1 MANEYSAFEKAKSY
15 TTVYTLEPSDELI
28 VKQEDGYL
36 GYINAGHFA
45 TTGSNIF
52 TGGQI
57 VEGNV
62 TVTGDIYAS
71 NFVTSSTLLF
81 TGSTNHGTHIEDVHT
96 YTGSVRI
103 TGSLNTIGSSTI
115 TGSFLVSGSTTQIG
129 NNTLTGNTQL
139 YGTIDVSG
147 STNFHNHTI
156 TMTGSMY
163 TSGSQIITGSLDIKG
178 NVNVASS
185 SAFYRWGNKLF
196 NYGAFSDTT
205 IQSASVAQEDTEL
218 LMRFNT
224 TDIGG
229 NGVYIQSGSRAYVEN
244 TGIYNIQFSAQF
256 DRFSSSGIKVL
267 SIWLK
272 KDGNNVP
279 NSCTD
284 IVVSGGA
291 SEGAVVAAW
300 NFVYPIEAGHYV
312 ELAWSTPDHNIGIS
326 SLTTRTSP
334 IRPAV
339 PSVILTLTQIA

>member
-1 MANEYSAFEKAKSY
+1 MAYPESQYSNFQKAK
-15 TTVYTLEPSDELI
+15 TLSNYGLDNTDHILT
-28 VKQEDGYL
+28 KQEDGKMGYL
-36 GYINAGHFA
+36 SAGIFA
-45 TTGSNIF
+45 TTGSNTFNGDVTI
-52 TGGQI
+52 TGNLI
-57 VEGNV
+57 
-62 TVTGDIYAS
+62 AS
-71 NFVTSSTLLF
+71 NFITSSTEYY
-81 TGSTNHGTHIEDVHT
+81 TASTNHGSHINDTHT
-96 YTGSVRI
+96 FTGSVRI
-103 TGSLNTIGSSTI
+103 TGSLNTIGTTTM
-115 TGSFLVSGSTTQIG
+115 TGSLLVSGSTTQIG
-129 NNTLTGNTQL
+129 NNTLSGNTIL
-139 YGTIDVSG
+139 SGNIEISG

-156 TMTGSMY
+156 TMTGSMF

-178 NVNVASS
+178 NVNVASG

-229 NGVYIQSGSRAYVEN
+229 NGIYIASGSRAYVEN

-300 NFVYPIEAGHYV
+300 NFVYPIEAGHYI
-312 ELAWSTPDHNIGIS
+312 ELAWSTPDHNVGIS
-326 SLTTRTSP
+326 SVSTRTAP
-334 IRPAV
+334 VRPAV
-339 PSVILTLTQIA
+339 PSIILTLTQIA